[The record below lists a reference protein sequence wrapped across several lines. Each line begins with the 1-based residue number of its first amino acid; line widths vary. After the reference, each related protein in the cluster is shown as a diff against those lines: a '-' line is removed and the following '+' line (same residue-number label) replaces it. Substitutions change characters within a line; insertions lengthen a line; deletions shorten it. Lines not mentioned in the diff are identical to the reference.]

1 MKLDKS
7 KACQPDS
14 IALWVQEDTSAL
26 SIMPSRKPKLRR
38 EHLPH
43 YGQALTPEHCRLQS
57 RPSDHVEISLG
68 TQMYGCRTEHK
79 KLHNKVPVERSSKP
93 SQLSVEQ
100 LCSFE
105 EKRFTRAQAPRLTDS
120 TSFLQYVLSWYLK
133 YKSKP
138 VGHERMQ
145 QEFVNH
151 LHLMACKFG
160 ICDCEKYCALI
171 SHFDG
176 CHNTHCNLCQP
187 VRLLGN
193 TKNISSGPTF
203 EPCPIKKITSESEK
217 HNGYVSRDLHAR
229 DYIVQDM
236 QHPPKRMRLENAAK
250 FDDWSLF
257 AIIRPHLEQRVGS
270 LVNDEDS
277 KEKTSKEPLGSKE
290 TSTTAGT
297 WNATAEELLSSKEA
311 STTAVTWNAT
321 ADNDGGSMWSRK
333 SDGLSGLGHSP
344 ESHINSASL
353 NEVPK
358 STGNLGKSLQTVSD
372 SFDLCNITLGTD
384 DAISHSEEQN
394 TVNEQQDIGWVK
406 TSKVTS
412 ETFCCPSS
420 SSDSFCVLPQVG
432 DIGKNCQTF
441 NVALDL
447 DNINLRKDHDTT
459 LSAEHNLVGEQQE
472 IGCVE
477 TSKLKSDA
485 TFSCQSL
492 NSDGISLHPQESP
505 IDEGENFKLTSQS
518 EHNRMDAK
526 SDLANTDNQCG
537 RKSENL
543 KASGVSLTDF
553 FTAEQIREHLRSLNQ
568 DINLVCLIFF
578 NCDLL

>member
-1 MKLDKS
+1 MELDKS
-7 KACQPDS
+7 KACLPDPIS
-14 IALWVQEDTSAL
+14 LWVREDTSAL
-26 SIMPSRKPKLRR
+26 SIMPSSKPKLRR

-43 YGQALTPEHCRLQS
+43 YGLQALTSEHCRLQS

-68 TQMYGCRTEHK
+68 TQMYGYRIEHK
-79 KLHNKVPVERSSKP
+79 KLHNEVPVERSSKP

-120 TSFLQYVLSWYLK
+120 TSFLQHVLMCYLK
-133 YKSKP
+133 FKSKLL
-138 VGHERMQ
+138 GHERRQ

-151 LHLMACKFG
+151 LHLMVCKFG
-160 ICDCEKYCALI
+160 ICDCKRYCTLI
-171 SHFDG
+171 SHYDG

-193 TKNISSGPTF
+193 TKKFSSGPTF
-203 EPCPIKKITSESEK
+203 EPCPIKKIASESEK
-217 HNGYVSRDLHAR
+217 PNGYVSRDLHAR
-229 DYIVQDM
+229 DYNFQDM
-236 QHPPKRMRLENAAK
+236 QPPPKRMKMENAAK

-277 KEKTSKEPLGSKE
+277 KEKTSKEPL
-290 TSTTAGT
+290 
-297 WNATAEELLSSKEA
+297 SSKEA
-311 STTAVTWNAT
+311 STTVVTWNAT

-333 SDGLSGLGHSP
+333 SDGLSGLGQSP

-358 STGNLGKSLQTVSD
+358 SIGNLGKSVQTVGD

-384 DAISHSEEQN
+384 DAISHSEEHN
-394 TVNEQQDIGWVK
+394 SVDEQRDMGSVK
-406 TSKVTS
+406 TSKVKS

-420 SSDSFCVLPQVG
+420 SSDSICVLPQVG
-432 DIGKNCQTF
+432 DLGKSCQTF
-441 NVALDL
+441 NDALDL
-447 DNINLRKDHDTT
+447 DNINLGKDHDIS
-459 LSAEHNLVGEQQE
+459 LSEEHNLVGEQQE

-485 TFSCQSL
+485 TFSYQSL
-492 NSDGISLHPQESP
+492 NSDVISVHPQESP

-526 SDLANTDNQCG
+526 SDLANADNQCG
-537 RKSENL
+537 RQLENL

-568 DINLVCLIFF
+568 DINLVCL
-578 NCDLL
+578 